1 VSVINH
7 SQARADRISRHRLA
21 SVQPQVALTPA
32 CAECGDVW
40 LPADTDRWKLHLDV
54 DDDPVWFCPDCDARE
69 FGDG

>member
-1 VSVINH
+1 VG
-7 SQARADRISRHRLA
+7 
-21 SVQPQVALTPA
+21 VQPKVALTPT

-54 DDDPVWFCPDCDARE
+54 DDDPCGFARTATPRE